1 MKKILLLIFLSSA
14 LLIGVAFG
22 LWKIFLTEEVKPI
35 PGALTAED
43 LLEYTVE
50 TGDITTNLK
59 SGGFIQV
66 KFQIQGDSIEAKE
79 ELTNRMFQIRNIV
92 IYTLSTMTKEEL
104 KGSEKTVA
112 LEHTIQE
119 KMNEQL
125 TDGQVMKVF
134 TTKKLLQ

>member
-1 MKKILLLIFLSSA
+1 MKKILLLVSLSFV
-14 LLIGVAFG
+14 LLIAVAFG
-22 LWKIFLTEEVKPI
+22 LWKVFLAEEAKPI

-50 TGDITTNLK
+50 TEDITTNLK

-66 KFQIQGDSIEAKE
+66 KFQIQGDSIKAKE

-92 IYTLSTMTKEEL
+92 IYTLSTMTKDEL
-104 KGSEKTVA
+104 KGSGKIVA
-112 LEHTIQE
+112 LEQTIQE

-125 TDGQVMKVF
+125 MDGQVMKVF